1 MIASLDFFKNEVP
14 SFQLTVFWSQAKAT
28 HAVVEHLDKF
38 LFFGESQKILQQT
51 INTCETF
58 HIWVAPGFLVE
69 LCLTFIKCDRKFL
82 EGLRWTGTTSS
93 GKCVAE

>member
-1 MIASLDFFKNEVP
+1 MIDSLDFFKNEVP

-28 HAVVEHLDKF
+28 HAVVDDLDKF

-51 INTCETF
+51 SNTCKMF
-58 HIWVAPGFLVE
+58 HIQIARGFLVE